1 LLIDSTTE
9 LLEQEQDLQ
18 LIYNFIPAKRDSYI
32 KEKLKSNLM
41 DLQSKER

>member
-1 LLIDSTTE
+1 LLVDSTTE

-32 KEKLKSNLM
+32 KEKLKSNLRN
-41 DLQSKER
+41 LPSKDK